1 MHIAH
6 AQSHNKVSKT
16 TQATSENTII
26 LFVCPPKFC
35 ISIVTSFSCDL
46 QFRILRTHFVEWRI
60 LNAQRITDFFNISAW
75 IMDFVCFEVRIAEIN
90 LAICFNIFLPDL
102 RTSLDYSGYQ

>member
-26 LFVCPPKFC
+26 LFVCPPQILHKHCYQFLLRLTILDFEDTFC
-35 ISIVTSFSCDL
+35 GKADFERSVDHGFL
-46 QFRILRTHFVEWRI
+46 QYLSV
-60 LNAQRITDFFNISAW
+60 
-75 IMDFVCFEVRIAEIN
+75 
-90 LAICFNIFLPDL
+90 
-102 RTSLDYSGYQ
+102 DYGFCLF